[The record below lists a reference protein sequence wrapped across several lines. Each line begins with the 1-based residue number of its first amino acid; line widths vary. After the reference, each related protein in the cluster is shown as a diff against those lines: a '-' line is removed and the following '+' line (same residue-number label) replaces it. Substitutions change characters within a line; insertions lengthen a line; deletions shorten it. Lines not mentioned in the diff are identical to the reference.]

1 MKEKKIFRFCSLAL
15 IGVLAFAAGCSK
27 PEPQEELP
35 GTEVI
40 LDRNMQNGVDV
51 LGTVSIE
58 DLGKTHLSVPLSST
72 AFPPDAV
79 RPFGSSDSG
88 VRNSALRTRAKNR
101 RTETITY

>member
-58 DLGKTHLSVPLSST
+58 SPISSVIST
-72 AFPPDAV
+72 AFPPMPSA
-79 RPFGSSDSG
+79 FGSSDSG